1 MNILNISK
9 SDKNATVSLTSDEL
23 QMLCNLMSERP
34 DIIKDQ
40 FHQLYSEL
48 LITNNLCQYGH
59 LDNFTLAQIVKAK
72 NRTNDYLAGILPQK
86 DIDTFN
92 TYLSESR
99 TPDMCVAFENSDW
112 NEIYRKIVGPTG
124 ANKVITNWQ
133 NQNTDSE

>member
-9 SDKNATVSLTSDEL
+9 SDKNVTVSLTSDEL

-34 DIIKDQ
+34 DIVKDQ

-48 LITNNLCQYGH
+48 LIANNLCQYGH
-59 LDNFTLAQIVKAK
+59 LDNFALTQIVKAK

-92 TYLSESR
+92 AYLTESR
-99 TPDMCVAFENSDW
+99 TPDMYTAFGNSDW
-112 NEIYRKIVGPTG
+112 NQIYRKIVGPTG

>member
-9 SDKNATVSLTSDEL
+9 SDKNVTVSLTSDEL

-34 DIIKDQ
+34 DIVKDQ
-40 FHQLYSEL
+40 FHQLHSEL
-48 LITNNLCQYGH
+48 LIANNLCQCGH
-59 LDNFTLAQIVKAK
+59 LDNFALTQIVKAK

-92 TYLSESR
+92 AYLTESR
-99 TPDMCVAFENSDW
+99 TPDMCVAFGNSDW